1 MSMETKLIID
11 RWQRQGYDIVHLGR
25 QIFAVKDDRAILLY
39 VGGDLVVTVEEEK
52 MAAIA

>member
-1 MSMETKLIID
+1 MSMESKLIID

-25 QIFAVKDDRAILLY
+25 QVFAVRGKTVVLLY
-39 VGGDLVVTVEEEK
+39 VGNDLIATVEEEK